1 MRIVTGYRGEPHITA
16 NAIQAFN
23 QGICGT
29 NNYVMD
35 VGNKFA
41 ATLDNATTVTLQ
53 DGEGV
58 MQGVHFRIEP
68 GDTQSV
74 TISPGTSGYKRID
87 LICARYT
94 KSAITGVE
102 SVDLVVVEGTPDA
115 STASEPSVN
124 TGTILT
130 GGSPVDFPLWKV
142 SLDGLTPTLSQ
153 KYTLDTSRVSEVY
166 NLPFTTPTNSNI
178 SYNYTKLYI
187 KPATKTLYFNVCFRL
202 AAANENVEIT
212 IGQNMPLAHGVRAFV
227 LNGLLFPLV
236 VVNAT
241 GEGFGTS
248 VFGTV
253 RGTAICEFIHTSKS
267 TAYDGQ
273 SYAKVHLG
281 TAPGADV
288 FILGSIAAPYRR
300 LNVNHPFSEATIVND
315 DF

>member
-1 MRIVTGYRGEPHITA
+1 MNIVTGYRGEPHITA
-16 NAIQAFN
+16 NAMQAFN
-23 QGICGT
+23 QGILGSG
-29 NNYVMD
+29 NYVLD

-41 ATLDNATTVTLQ
+41 ATLTNATTVTVQ

-58 MQGVHFRIEP
+58 MQGVHFRIAP
-68 GDTQSV
+68 GDTETVS
-74 TISPGTSGYKRID
+74 ISPGTSGYKRID

-124 TGTILT
+124 SGTILT

-142 SLDGLTPTLSQ
+142 SLDGLTPTISQ

-166 NLPFTTPTNSNI
+166 NLPFDVPTNSLI

-202 AAANENVEIT
+202 AAANANTEIT
-212 IGQNMPLAHGVRAFV
+212 IGQNMPLAHGVRAFTV
-227 LNGLLFPLV
+227 NGLLFPLV
-236 VVNAT
+236 VVNAAS
-241 GEGFGTS
+241 EGFPS
-248 VFGTV
+248 FGTV
-253 RGTAICEFIHTSKS
+253 RGTAICEFTHTSRS
-267 TAYDGQ
+267 VTYDGQ
-273 SYAKVHLG
+273 SYAKVYLG